1 MTVERLIKKQSVC
14 QEYYFGSFTISL
26 CFPQKRQQ
34 QNPVII
40 RNIKG
45 FFHTVMVKS
54 VHRMG
59 IKSGRCFC
67 RGLSHFLQQG
77 IGHIFSGSKKFTDLR
92 RVITSLK
99 SMIFSFL
106 LGGYIII
113 YCNDIFFLSAVF
125 FSLNALYV
133 RKK

>member
-1 MTVERLIKKQSVC
+1 LLPAKKTAAEPSNY
-14 QEYYFGSFTISL
+14 QEYQRLFSHRHG
-26 CFPQKRQQ
+26 Q
-34 QNPVII
+34 I
-40 RNIKG
+40 R
-45 FFHTVMVKS
+45 
-54 VHRMG
+54 
-59 IKSGRCFC
+59 

-92 RVITSLK
+92 QVITSLK